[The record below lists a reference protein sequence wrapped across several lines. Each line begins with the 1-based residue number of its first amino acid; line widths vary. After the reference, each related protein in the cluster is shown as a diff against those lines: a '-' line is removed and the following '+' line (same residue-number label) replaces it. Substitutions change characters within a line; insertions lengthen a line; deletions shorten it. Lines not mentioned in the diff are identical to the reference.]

1 MKAKISGCTVWFVL
15 AALVL
20 GAWPWLV
27 TRAHASPGGAGI
39 TVTTGLDDN
48 GSTCDSNSCTL
59 RGAIN
64 LANNN
69 GQTFNI
75 ISFAPGASTVFVT
88 NGPLPAISALGT
100 IINGSSNSTF
110 PRIYGANGGTFFINA
125 DYVGIVFLT
134 IVNTSNGPDI
144 EIDGGTN
151 VSIGHNYLGTVA
163 GAPNCAYVSLN
174 QGTNGVRVRYNSAGN
189 ATTPVAYI
197 YGNVISCH
205 QDEGIFVGG
214 ATVKIG
220 HDSSDVVRPNLIGL
234 TPDGL
239 HPAGNGAAGVIVID
253 WIYTAQDNLIE
264 GNVISGNGRE
274 GIRVFGSDR
283 TTIVGNVI
291 GLSEFPLTMTTPIPN
306 GLSGITLDGTN
317 SATIGSGGA
326 LALADAQAVAG
337 LADLNGPPINL
348 IAGNTREGIYVH
360 NAAYTLITPYNFI
373 GAVLQRAGNRTTLSC
388 TPGWGNGLD
397 GILLD
402 NASHSTVTPLA
413 VGCNG
418 GAGLATT
425 GYATTSPN
433 AILAGIVALN
443 GGLPIDRGDDGATP
457 VNYPRITSV
466 STNGITPTIAGT
478 ACANC
483 LVYLYAALGNPAAP
497 GGGGLQ
503 LGSTMANGA
512 GQWSLVASPTITPS
526 VPILAPS
533 AFTAHVIDPG
543 GSTYEMRPR
552 PQRFLPLIR
561 R

>member
-1 MKAKISGCTVWFVL
+1 MQAQSGFRAGLALLL
-15 AALVL
+15 AALLV

-27 TRAHASPGGAGI
+27 TRAHASPSGVGI
-39 TVTTGLDDN
+39 NVTTGLDDN

-75 ISFAPGASTVFVT
+75 ISFAPSASSAFVT
-88 NGPLPAISALGT
+88 NGPLPAIT
-100 IINGSSNSTF
+100 IINGSYNSTF

-151 VSIGHNYLGTVA
+151 ISIGHNYLGTVA

-174 QGTNGVRVRYNSAGN
+174 QGTNGVRVRYNNAGN

-239 HPAGNGAAGVIVID
+239 HPAGNGAAGVIVVD
-253 WIYTAQDNLIE
+253 WIWTAQDSLIE
-264 GNVISGNGRE
+264 GNVISGNVRE
-274 GIRVFGSDR
+274 GIRVVGTEN
-283 TTIVGNVI
+283 TTIAGNII
-291 GLSEFPLTMTTPIPN
+291 GLTEFPLTTTTPIPN
-306 GLSGITLDGTN
+306 GLSGITLDGTY

-326 LALADAQAVAG
+326 LALADAQGFVAQAG
-337 LADLNGPPINL
+337 LSSPPTNL

-360 NAAYTLITPYNFI
+360 NSSYTLITPYNFI
-373 GAVLQRAGNRTTLSC
+373 GAVLQRVGNRTTIVC

-402 NASHSTVTPLA
+402 SAWQSTVTPLA

-418 GAGLATT
+418 GAGIATAGFATT
-425 GYATTSPN
+425 NPN
-433 AILAGIVALN
+433 TVLAGIVAFN
-443 GGLPIDRGDDGATP
+443 GGLPIDRGDDGVKP

-503 LGSTMANGA
+503 LGTTVANGA
-512 GQWSLVASPTITPS
+512 GQWSLTASPTITTT
-526 VPILAPS
+526 VPVLAPS
-533 AFTAHVIDPG
+533 AFTAHVIDPA

-552 PQRFLPLIR
+552 PQLFLPLIR